1 MQLVDFLPKI
11 IVYYWN
17 SIPEIQYIIIFFMIL
32 AGTNYLLIYSAFIG
46 KFKKLFNN
54 TEFIWYLSF
63 IAVFV
68 LVTTLVLFLNVDLSN
83 TEFDHPEIYGKFESS
98 FRHVFFKLLL

>member
-1 MQLVDFLPKI
+1 
-11 IVYYWN
+11 
-17 SIPEIQYIIIFFMIL
+17 MIL

-68 LVTTLVLFLNVDLSN
+68 LVTTLVLFLNVDLGN
-83 TEFDHPEIYGKFESS
+83 TEFDHLEIYGKFEHASQIK
-98 FRHVFFKLLL
+98 FPHELLEREFYQAVLA